1 TRFLRVLNDER
12 ITIAENSLK
21 SMLKVASLTGM
32 SFLDVGS
39 GSGLFSLAARRC
51 GAKVHSFDYDPESVA
66 CTLELKR
73 RYFPGDSTWMV
84 EQGSV
89 LDLAYLN
96 MLGTF
101 DIVYSWGVLHHTGR
115 MWQALNNVK
124 PIVRMGGQLF
134 IAIYNDQG
142 EVTDHW

>member
-1 TRFLRVLNDER
+1 MATQQDAYYNEVSQGKRFKFGRNWTRFLRVLNEER
-12 ITIAENSLK
+12 ITIAEKSLK
-21 SMLKVASLTGM
+21 SMLKANSLTGI

-73 RYFPGDSTWMV
+73 RYFPDDSTWTV

-89 LDLAYLN
+89 L
-96 MLGTF
+96 
-101 DIVYSWGVLHHTGR
+101 
-115 MWQALNNVK
+115 
-124 PIVRMGGQLF
+124 
-134 IAIYNDQG
+134 
-142 EVTDHW
+142 